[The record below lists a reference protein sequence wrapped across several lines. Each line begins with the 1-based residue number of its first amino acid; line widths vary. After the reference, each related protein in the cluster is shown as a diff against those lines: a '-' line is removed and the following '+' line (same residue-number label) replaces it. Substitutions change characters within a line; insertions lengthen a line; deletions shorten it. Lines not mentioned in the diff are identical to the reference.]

1 MSKKVTEYFENN
13 PDEEKVFS
21 TSDGFLFKQQMYA
34 TAHAATITDK
44 EVVKHVNEAGKI
56 TTMAPVV
63 EVPVT
68 TVTEEGGEVHTKNET
83 VDPPTITDAPSE
95 VEGKAEVITE
105 VLTAQVDAAIDASA
119 NVEAVK
125 TGTAKAKAPVQTKAQ
140 KAAEAAAAK
149 K

>member
-13 PDEEKVFS
+13 PEEEKVFS

-56 TTMAPVV
+56 TSMAPVV

-68 TVTEEGGEVHTKNET
+68 TVTEEGGEVHTKKES

-95 VEGKAEVITE
+95 VDGIKDAITE
-105 VLTAQVDAAIDASA
+105 VVENQL
-119 NVEAVK
+119 EAVK
-125 TGTAKAKAPVQTKAQ
+125 DAVTAEPAKAKASK
-140 KAAEAAAAK
+140 AK